1 MNNNKNN
8 EEVNDDMRQ
17 IEHAEPEMLASFV
30 EVWIHTHKWTSA
42 EISSY
47 LEKLKLVLLQS
58 KLTHHR

>member
-1 MNNNKNN
+1 
-8 EEVNDDMRQ
+8 MRQ